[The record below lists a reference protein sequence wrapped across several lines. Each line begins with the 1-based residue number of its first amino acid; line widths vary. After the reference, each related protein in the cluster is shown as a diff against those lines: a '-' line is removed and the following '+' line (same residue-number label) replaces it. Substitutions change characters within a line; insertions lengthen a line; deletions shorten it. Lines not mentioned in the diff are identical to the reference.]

1 MHYNMVLE
9 NETNLLGGA
18 IPIEDSVSTCNSDPV
33 VDTRKEDEKV
43 IVGENEMQS
52 SSIFL
57 EQGTDVK
64 GNEESRVDEILS
76 DVAVAPCK
84 TANETPEVACELQ
97 EKDPKTS
104 DSLSVNQIV
113 EPKEETFGSTMSL
126 HDLSPE
132 VKSCDHVEVAAQIEL
147 YSASA
152 EDGDIGSHSDAVD
165 ACDKEGEG
173 NENVHVLLVAN
184 DLPAVDNPEI
194 TIQDFKD
201 RKTWKS
207 NLSVTL
213 KSGEVIEPFGDPK
226 F

>member
-1 MHYNMVLE
+1 MHNNTVLE

-18 IPIEDSVSTCNSDPV
+18 IPIEDYVSTCNSDPV
-33 VDTRKEDEKV
+33 VDIRKEDEKV

-57 EQGTDVK
+57 EQGNDVK
-64 GNEESRVDEILS
+64 GNEESNVDEILS

-84 TANETPEVACELQ
+84 TANEASEVGCELQ

-113 EPKEETFGSTMSL
+113 EPKEETFGSTMSRL
-126 HDLSPE
+126 DLSPE
-132 VKSCDHVEVAAQIEL
+132 VKSCEQVEVVAQIES
-147 YSASA
+147 YSA

-194 TIQDFKD
+194 MI
-201 RKTWKS
+201 
-207 NLSVTL
+207 
-213 KSGEVIEPFGDPK
+213 
-226 F
+226 

>member
-1 MHYNMVLE
+1 MHNNTVLE
-9 NETNLLGGA
+9 TETNLLGGA

-33 VDTRKEDEKV
+33 VDIRRENEKV

-64 GNEESRVDEILS
+64 GNKENSVDEILS

-84 TANETPEVACELQ
+84 TANEASEVACELQ
-97 EKDPKTS
+97 EKGPKTS
-104 DSLSVNQIV
+104 DSLLVNQIV

-132 VKSCDHVEVAAQIEL
+132 VKSCDPVEVAAQIEL
-147 YSASA
+147 YST

-165 ACDKEGEG
+165 ACDKEGE
-173 NENVHVLLVAN
+173 
-184 DLPAVDNPEI
+184 
-194 TIQDFKD
+194 
-201 RKTWKS
+201 
-207 NLSVTL
+207 
-213 KSGEVIEPFGDPK
+213 
-226 F
+226 